1 MGVLHLSVLGTPE
14 VFHDDTRLTF
24 SLRKAQ
30 ALLLYLAVEGGM
42 HPRSKLAAFLW
53 PDSES
58 HDART
63 ALRNALALLR
73 SLLADADASPA
84 TPPHLLQVGDLLGLN
99 PQAPLELDLQ
109 RVQLAYQQAQL
120 SSTPPTEEQRTVLVN
135 HLQQALSLV
144 RGPFLD
150 GFWLR
155 DEAPF
160 DEWLQQQQHQW
171 QVRLQLLFDRL
182 SSWYEAALEHEQAQA
197 ILTRWL
203 ALDPLQEEAYR
214 RLMRVHLALGEP
226 NAARLVYATCRARL
240 AQALQVEP
248 SPQTVALAGRI
259 RATATR
265 RSRGVGFA
273 TTSRTS
279 AMAENGPPDDLF
291 TPLVGRGAVL
301 SQLVARYQQA
311 RQGQPQVV
319 LVVGEAGM
327 GKTRLAGEFVGWA
340 RAQGADVLTGQAWE
354 TGGRLPYQPLV
365 EAIRLRLEEENAPED
380 LLDDL
385 WLAEL
390 GRLLPEV
397 RVRYPDLPQPYD
409 DELINKVRLYEAVA
423 RLLEALAQRGGP
435 LVLLLEDLHWVDE
448 TSLDLLRYLARD
460 WSRHGSP
467 VLLLSTAGREALELN
482 SQLSARLAELGRDLP
497 LTQVNLQALGQAEV
511 LQLLEALVEQEEP
524 VTGKSSVPREYDTV
538 PFPPTEPQGQPVPA
552 SERPMDLP
560 DDHQMRSWQR
570 PATAS
575 ERPLVVLG
583 NFLSAQTGGQ
593 PLYLLEMLKL
603 LRDQQWLI
611 PQRGTDGLWKLT
623 LDKERV
629 ADLPQERFRHEL
641 VPTPV
646 RSLILTRLS
655 KLSPAARQLVLASSV
670 SGIATGAQRLW
681 QIAEM
686 EEHVGIEA
694 LEEAVGS
701 GFLCEEDGWTD
712 MPGRYRC
719 TYDLIREV
727 VYNELGT
734 VRRRIL
740 QQRSLVLLHSENET
754 GVGLAKPTPASR

>member
-1 MGVLHLSVLGTPE
+1 MGVLSLSVLGTPE

-73 SLLADADASPA
+73 SLLADADTSPA
-84 TPPHLLQVGDLLGLN
+84 IPPHLLQAGDLLGLN
-99 PQAPLELDLQ
+99 PQAPVELDLQ

-182 SSWYEAALEHEQAQA
+182 SSWHEAAMEHEQAQA

-214 RLMRVHLALGEP
+214 RLMRVHLALGDP

-265 RSRGVGFA
+265 RNRGVGFA
-273 TTSRTS
+273 TTSRAN

-291 TPLVGRGAVL
+291 TPLVGRGAIL
-301 SQLVARYQQA
+301 SQFVARYQQA

-327 GKTRLAGEFVGWA
+327 GKTRLAGEFISWA
-340 RAQGADVLTGQAWE
+340 RAQGADVLNGQAWE
-354 TGGRLPYQPLV
+354 TGGRLPYQPLI

-390 GRLLPEV
+390 GRLLPEL
-397 RVRYPDLPQPYD
+397 RVRYPDLPQPYE
-409 DELINKVRLYEAVA
+409 DELISKVRLYEAVA

-435 LVLLLEDLHWVDE
+435 LVLRLEDLHWVDE
-448 TSLDLLRYLARD
+448 SSLDLLRYLARD

-467 VLLLSTAGREALELN
+467 VLLLCTAGREALELHA
-482 SQLSARLAELGRDLP
+482 QLAARLAELGRDLP
-497 LTQVNLQALGQAEV
+497 LTQVNLQTLSQTEL

-524 VTGKSSVPREYDTV
+524 GTGKSREPREYGAV
-538 PFPPTEPQGQPVPA
+538 RFSPAEPQVQPVPA
-552 SERPMDLP
+552 SERPMELP
-560 DDHQMRSWQR
+560 NDYQMHSWQG
-570 PATAS
+570 PVTTP

-583 NFLSAQTGGQ
+583 NFLYAQTGGQ

-603 LRDQQWLI
+603 LRDQQWLV
-611 PQRGTDGLWKLT
+611 PQRGADGIWKLA

-629 ADLPQERFRHEL
+629 AALPQERFRHEL
-641 VPTPV
+641 VPAPI

-655 KLSPAARQLVLASSV
+655 KLSPAARQLVHASAV
-670 SGIATGAQRLW
+670 SGIATSAQRLW
-681 QIAEM
+681 HIAEL
-686 EEHVGIEA
+686 EEQAGIEA

-701 GFLCEEDGWTD
+701 GFLCEEDGWADT
-712 MPGRYRC
+712 PGRYRC
-719 TYDLIREV
+719 IYDLIREV
-727 VYNELGT
+727 VYTELST
-734 VRRRIL
+734 VRRRIM
-740 QQRSLVLLHSENET
+740 QQRALVLLRSESET
-754 GVGLAKPTPASR
+754 GVELAKSERASR

>member
-1 MGVLHLSVLGTPE
+1 MGVLRLSVLGTPE

-30 ALLLYLAVEGGM
+30 ALLLYLAVEGSM

-73 SLLADADASPA
+73 SLLADTDASPA
-84 TPPHLLQVGDLLGLN
+84 TPPHLLQAGDLLGLN

-120 SSTPPTEEQRTVLVN
+120 SSTPPTEEQRTSLVN

-182 SSWYEAALEHEQAQA
+182 SSWHEAALEHEQAQA

-265 RSRGVGFA
+265 GSRSLGFA
-273 TTSRTS
+273 TTSRAST
-279 AMAENGPPDDLF
+279 MAEAGPPDDLF
-291 TPLVGRGAVL
+291 APLVGRGTVL

-319 LVVGEAGM
+319 LVVSEAGM

-340 RAQGADVLTGQAWE
+340 RAQGADVLSGKAWE

-397 RVRYPDLPQPYD
+397 RVRYPDLPQPYN
-409 DELINKVRLYEAVA
+409 DESISKIRLYEAVS

-435 LVLLLEDLHWVDE
+435 LVLLLEDLHWIDE
-448 TSLDLLRYLARD
+448 TSLDLLRYLVRD
-460 WSRHGSP
+460 WSRHSSP
-467 VLLLSTAGREALELN
+467 VLLLGTAGREALELN
-482 SQLSARLAELGRDLP
+482 TRLAARLAELGRDLP
-497 LTQVNLQALGQAEV
+497 LTQFNLQALGQAEV

-524 VTGKSSVPREYDTV
+524 VTGKSREPREYDAV
-538 PFPPTEPQGQPVPA
+538 RPSPAELQNQPVPT

-560 DDHQMRSWQR
+560 DDYQMHSWQH
-570 PATAS
+570 PATTS
-575 ERPLVVLG
+575 ERPLVMLG
-583 NFLSAQTGGQ
+583 NFLHAQTGGQ

-611 PQRGTDGLWKLT
+611 PQRGADGIWKLT

-629 ADLPQERFRHEL
+629 TDLPQERFRHEL
-641 VPTPV
+641 VPASV

-655 KLSPAARQLVLASSV
+655 KLSPPARQLVLASAV
-670 SGIATGAQRLW
+670 SGIGTGAQRLW
-681 QIAEM
+681 QIAELD
-686 EEHVGIEA
+686 EQVGIEA

-701 GFLCEEDGWTD
+701 GFLCEEDGWAET
-712 MPGRYRC
+712 PGRYSC

-727 VYNELGT
+727 VYTEMGT
-734 VRRRIL
+734 ARRRIM
-740 QQRSLVLLHSENET
+740 QQRSLVLLHSESEV
-754 GVGLAKPTPASR
+754 GVGLAKPTRVAL